1 MTALETLQRYWGYDR
16 FRPMQEE
23 IISAALGGGDVL
35 AILPTGGGKSVCF
48 QVPALMKDGIAVVV
62 TPLVALMKD
71 QVENLAARGIRA
83 LCVHSG
89 MDRREIDTAL
99 NNAAYGDFKFL
110 YVSPER
116 LSTSLFRSYLEVMK
130 VCYIVVD
137 EAHCI
142 SQWGYDFRPDYLQIA
157 SMRVLVDAP
166 VIALTATAT
175 PEVAR
180 DIVDKL
186 ARPAGAAVPERSPGA
201 PGGLRLQDAGTPA
214 QASGAGDC
222 HGFTILKSGF
232 ERPNLSYIVRRC
244 EDKAGQLLKICNSV
258 QGSGIV
264 YLRSRKGC
272 EELSARLAA
281 EGVEASF
288 YHAGLPSEERT
299 LRQNAWKQGS
309 IRVMVCTNAFGM
321 GIDKPDVRFV
331 VHMSLPESPEAYF
344 QEAGRA
350 GRDGL
355 RSWAVLLWNSG
366 DVQSIRM
373 LQRLSFPEPEYIE
386 DIYQK
391 IHVYA
396 GIPYGGG
403 ESAQVKFGLG
413 DFCSRFSLKANEV
426 FHALKYLGM
435 SGHLSYCEDVE
446 RPTRVRILAS
456 RDALYDIDLPD
467 ARLVTLLEA
476 MIRSYPGIF
485 SFTVSVEEQRLARRC
500 SVDIPTL
507 RQLLYALSVEHVI
520 RYIPC
525 SSDDVVILHHAR
537 LMPGNLD
544 LQPERYRFLKDSFTR
559 RSDAMLSYAQ
569 RTDRCR
575 SRLLLEYFG
584 QEDTSDC
591 GHCDVCLS
599 DGHLEDRVR
608 EYFASHPGAGF
619 DQFALYCADPA
630 SGMPRKALSVCRS
643 LIDSGALPV

>member
-71 QVENLAARGIRA
+71 QAENLAARGIRA

-89 MDRREIDTAL
+89 MDRGEIDTAL

-157 SMRVLVDAP
+157 AMRVLVDAP

-180 DIVDKL
+180 DIADKL
-186 ARPAGAAVPERSPGA
+186 ARPAGAAVPVRSPGA
-201 PGGLRLQDAGTPA
+201 SGGLRVQNAGTPA
-214 QASGAGDC
+214 QASGAC

-244 EDKAGQLLKICNSV
+244 EDKAGQLLSICNAV
-258 QGSGIV
+258 HGSGIV

-272 EELSARLAA
+272 EELSARLSA
-281 EGVEASF
+281 EGVGASF

-366 DVQSIRM
+366 DLQSIRM

-403 ESAQVKFGLG
+403 EGAQVKFGLG

-608 EYFASHPGAGF
+608 EYFASNPGAGF
-619 DQFALYCADPA
+619 DQFALYCADPV

-643 LIDSGALPV
+643 LIDKGEIPV

>member
-157 SMRVLVDAP
+157 AMRVLVDAP

-186 ARPAGAAVPERSPGA
+186 ARPAGAAVPVRSPGA
-201 PGGLRLQDAGTPA
+201 SGGLRVQDAGTPA
-214 QASGAGDC
+214 QASGVC

-244 EDKAGQLLKICNSV
+244 EDKAGQLLAICNAV

-272 EELSARLAA
+272 EELSARLVA
-281 EGVEASF
+281 EGVGASF

-366 DVQSIRM
+366 DMQSIRM

-403 ESAQVKFGLG
+403 EGAQVKFGLG

-485 SFTVSVEEQRLARRC
+485 SFTVSVDEQRLARRC

-643 LIDSGALPV
+643 LIDSGEIPV

>member
-180 DIVDKL
+180 DIADKL
-186 ARPAGAAVPERSPGA
+186 ARPAGAAVPVRSPGA
-201 PGGLRLQDAGTPA
+201 SGGLRVQDAGTPA
-214 QASGAGDC
+214 QASGVC

-244 EDKAGQLLKICNSV
+244 EDKAGQLLSICNAV
-258 QGSGIV
+258 HGSGIV

-396 GIPYGGG
+396 GIPYGGEG
-403 ESAQVKFGLG
+403 AQVKFGLG

-544 LQPERYRFLKDSFTR
+544 LQPDRYRFLKDSFTR

-584 QEDTSDC
+584 QQDSSDC

-643 LIDSGALPV
+643 LIDRGEIPV

>member
-157 SMRVLVDAP
+157 AMRVLVDAP

-180 DIVDKL
+180 DIADKL
-186 ARPAGAAVPERSPGA
+186 ARPAGTTVPERSPGA
-201 PGGLRLQDAGTPA
+201 SGGLRVQDAGTPA
-214 QASGAGDC
+214 QACGAC

-244 EDKAGQLLKICNSV
+244 EDKAGQLLAICNAV

-272 EELSARLAA
+272 EELSARLAV
-281 EGVEASF
+281 EGVDVSF

-403 ESAQVKFGLG
+403 EGAQVKFGLG

-544 LQPERYRFLKDSFTR
+544 LQPDRYRFLKDSFTR

>member
-180 DIVDKL
+180 DIADKL

-201 PGGLRLQDAGTPA
+201 SGGLRVQDAGTPA
-214 QASGAGDC
+214 QASGVC

-244 EDKAGQLLKICNSV
+244 EDKAGQLLSICNAV

-403 ESAQVKFGLG
+403 EGAQVKFGLG

-544 LQPERYRFLKDSFTR
+544 LQPDRYRFLKDSFTR

>member
-89 MDRREIDTAL
+89 MDHREIDTAL

-157 SMRVLVDAP
+157 AMRVLVDAP

-180 DIVDKL
+180 DIADKL
-186 ARPAGAAVPERSPGA
+186 ARPAGAAVPVRSPGA
-201 PGGLRLQDAGTPA
+201 SGGLRVQDAGAPA
-214 QASGAGDC
+214 QASGAC
-222 HGFTILKSGF
+222 RGFTILKSGF

-244 EDKAGQLLKICNSV
+244 EDKAGQLLAICNAV

-272 EELSARLAA
+272 EELSARLVA
-281 EGVEASF
+281 EGVDASF

-350 GRDGL
+350 GRDG
-355 RSWAVLLWNSG
+355 
-366 DVQSIRM
+366 
-373 LQRLSFPEPEYIE
+373 
-386 DIYQK
+386 
-391 IHVYA
+391 
-396 GIPYGGG
+396 
-403 ESAQVKFGLG
+403 
-413 DFCSRFSLKANEV
+413 
-426 FHALKYLGM
+426 
-435 SGHLSYCEDVE
+435 
-446 RPTRVRILAS
+446 
-456 RDALYDIDLPD
+456 LYDIDLPD

-544 LQPERYRFLKDSFTR
+544 LQPDRYRFLKDSFTR

-643 LIDSGALPV
+643 LIDRGEIPV

>member
-116 LSTSLFRSYLEVMK
+116 LSTSLFRFYLEVMK

-180 DIVDKL
+180 DIADKL

-201 PGGLRLQDAGTPA
+201 SGGLRVQDAGTPA
-214 QASGAGDC
+214 QASGVC

-244 EDKAGQLLKICNSV
+244 EDKAGQLLSICNAV

-403 ESAQVKFGLG
+403 EGAQVKFGLG

-544 LQPERYRFLKDSFTR
+544 LQPDRYRFLKDSFTR

-584 QEDTSDC
+584 QEETSDC

-608 EYFASHPGAGF
+608 EYFASNPGAGF

>member
-175 PEVAR
+175 PEMAR
-180 DIVDKL
+180 DIADKL
-186 ARPAGAAVPERSPGA
+186 ARPAGAAVPESSPGA
-201 PGGLRLQDAGTPA
+201 SGGLRVQDAGTPV
-214 QASGAGDC
+214 QVSGAC

-244 EDKAGQLLKICNSV
+244 EDKAGQLLSICNAV
-258 QGSGIV
+258 HGSGIV

-403 ESAQVKFGLG
+403 GGAQVKFGLG

-485 SFTVSVEEQRLARRC
+485 SFTVSVDEQRLARRC

-575 SRLLLEYFG
+575 PRLLLEYFG
-584 QEDTSDC
+584 QQDSSDC

-643 LIDSGALPV
+643 LIDRGEIPV

>member
-157 SMRVLVDAP
+157 AMRVLVDAP

-180 DIVDKL
+180 DIADKL
-186 ARPAGAAVPERSPGA
+186 ARPAGAAVPVRSPGA
-201 PGGLRLQDAGTPA
+201 PGGLRVQDAGTPA
-214 QASGAGDC
+214 QASGVC

-244 EDKAGQLLKICNSV
+244 EDKAGQLLSICNAV
-258 QGSGIV
+258 HGSGIV

-403 ESAQVKFGLG
+403 EGAQVKFGLG

-584 QEDTSDC
+584 QQDSSDC

-643 LIDSGALPV
+643 LIDRGEIPV

>member
-584 QEDTSDC
+584 QEDTSARTDILRT
-591 GHCDVCLS
+591 G
-599 DGHLEDRVR
+599 
-608 EYFASHPGAGF
+608 
-619 DQFALYCADPA
+619 
-630 SGMPRKALSVCRS
+630 
-643 LIDSGALPV
+643 

>member
-1 MTALETLQRYWGYDR
+1 M
-16 FRPMQEE
+16 
-23 IISAALGGGDVL
+23 
-35 AILPTGGGKSVCF
+35 
-48 QVPALMKDGIAVVV
+48 
-62 TPLVALMKD
+62 
-71 QVENLAARGIRA
+71 
-83 LCVHSG
+83 
-89 MDRREIDTAL
+89 
-99 NNAAYGDFKFL
+99 
-110 YVSPER
+110 
-116 LSTSLFRSYLEVMK
+116 
-130 VCYIVVD
+130 
-137 EAHCI
+137 
-142 SQWGYDFRPDYLQIA
+142 
-157 SMRVLVDAP
+157 
-166 VIALTATAT
+166 
-175 PEVAR
+175 
-180 DIVDKL
+180 
-186 ARPAGAAVPERSPGA
+186 
-201 PGGLRLQDAGTPA
+201 
-214 QASGAGDC
+214 
-222 HGFTILKSGF
+222 
-232 ERPNLSYIVRRC
+232 RRC
-244 EDKAGQLLKICNSV
+244 EDKAGQLLAICNAV

-281 EGVEASF
+281 EGVGASF

-403 ESAQVKFGLG
+403 EGAQVKFGLG

-544 LQPERYRFLKDSFTR
+544 LQPDRYRFLKDSFTR

-584 QEDTSDC
+584 QEETSDC

-643 LIDSGALPV
+643 LIDRGEIPV

>member
-180 DIVDKL
+180 DIADKL
-186 ARPAGAAVPERSPGA
+186 ARPAGAAVPVRSPGA
-201 PGGLRLQDAGTPA
+201 SGGLRVQDAGIPA
-214 QASGAGDC
+214 QASGVC
-222 HGFTILKSGF
+222 HGFTMLKSGF

-244 EDKAGQLLKICNSV
+244 EDKAGQLLSICNAV
-258 QGSGIV
+258 HGSGIV

-373 LQRLSFPEPEYIE
+373 LQRLSFPELEYIE

-403 ESAQVKFGLG
+403 EGAQVKFSLG

-544 LQPERYRFLKDSFTR
+544 LQPERYRFLKDSFSR

-643 LIDSGALPV
+643 LIDRGEIPV

>member
-180 DIVDKL
+180 DIADKL
-186 ARPAGAAVPERSPGA
+186 ARPAGAAVPVRSPGA
-201 PGGLRLQDAGTPA
+201 SGGLRVQDAGTPA
-214 QASGAGDC
+214 QASGVC

-244 EDKAGQLLKICNSV
+244 EDKAGQLLSICNAV
-258 QGSGIV
+258 HGSGIV

-403 ESAQVKFGLG
+403 EGAQVKFGLG

-608 EYFASHPGAGF
+608 EYFASNPGAGF
-619 DQFALYCADPA
+619 DQFALYCADPV

-643 LIDSGALPV
+643 LIDKGEIPV

>member
-157 SMRVLVDAP
+157 AMRVLVDAP

-180 DIVDKL
+180 DIADKL
-186 ARPAGAAVPERSPGA
+186 ARPAGAAVPVRSPGA
-201 PGGLRLQDAGTPA
+201 SGGLRVQDAGAPA
-214 QASGAGDC
+214 QACGAC

-244 EDKAGQLLKICNSV
+244 EDKAGQLLAICNAV

-403 ESAQVKFGLG
+403 EGAQVKFGLG

-544 LQPERYRFLKDSFTR
+544 LQPDRYRFLKDSFTR

-584 QEDTSDC
+584 QEETSDC

-608 EYFASHPGAGF
+608 EYFASNPGAGF

-643 LIDSGALPV
+643 LIDRGEIPV